1 MATLREEDLAVVPD
15 NAPKGVRFLES
26 LAGMMG
32 AMEEGKSSQLKKKK
46 EEQDYYDTLRRNGYS
61 AGQAYDIVMRGQDP
75 ASAGLPKE
83 TTNDLAIKQENY
95 KQEKLSTEKSRLEVD
110 KAQAEK
116 DRGYKTLESDL
127 TANQQ
132 DENKR
137 NKSSVVQ
144 LLNTGQYFDSK
155 TGKFERVKSKEQMV
169 SYLIDKFPGKV
180 DFEDADIK
188 NAINTRFPDPKE
200 REGIMSKL
208 GKVVKQIF
216 QGKDVKI
223 RAKKSG
229 RTFTAS
235 PEKAKEA
242 IASGLFE
249 EAK

>member
-1 MATLREEDLAVVPD
+1 MGIPREETSDLA
-15 NAPKGVRFLES
+15 
-26 LAGMMG
+26 
-32 AMEEGKSSQLKKKK
+32 
-46 EEQDYYDTLRRNGYS
+46 T
-61 AGQAYDIVMRGQDP
+61 
-75 ASAGLPKE
+75 
-83 TTNDLAIKQENY
+83 KQENL
-95 KQEKLSTEKSRLEVD
+95 KQERLSTTKQQLEVD

-116 DRGYKTLESDL
+116 DRGYKALESDL

-144 LLNTGQYFDSK
+144 LLHTGQYFDAK

-180 DFEDADIK
+180 DFADPDIK

-216 QGKDVKI
+216 TDKEVKI

-229 RTFTAS
+229 RTFTAT

-249 EAK
+249 EVKD